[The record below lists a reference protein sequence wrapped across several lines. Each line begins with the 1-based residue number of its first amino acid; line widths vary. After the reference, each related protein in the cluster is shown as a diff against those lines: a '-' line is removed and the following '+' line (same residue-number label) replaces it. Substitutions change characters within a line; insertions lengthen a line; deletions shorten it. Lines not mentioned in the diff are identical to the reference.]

1 MPPPHRPARTAAV
14 RRGPRADADDRGAA
28 RPTRARPATRRVD
41 RPAPSAPEE
50 SRDRHILV
58 HVVPGLEEIAIEEI
72 RAAIPDARLVTS
84 FRRFDDRTSI
94 LEFSGTRQTRPWLR
108 LRTVEDVFI
117 LAARGRD
124 IRRGSTGLG
133 DISAIVLKAARVD
146 DALRGFVQSR
156 RATPKTF
163 RVIARMAGAQGFRRV
178 DAQNAVE
185 SALRQRWRGVR
196 QASGDE
202 ADVEAWL
209 SIVGGMALVGVRVS
223 GGEMRALPEGVR
235 PLPGSL
241 KPAVARAMVLLSEPK
256 PTDFVVDPFCG
267 AGTLL
272 IERGLAGEFAALL
285 GGDSDRSA
293 AQRARVNARA
303 ASVNM
308 AVKQWDALDL
318 PLEAGGVDVI
328 LTNPPFG
335 RQFGLPEAAVDPAAL
350 YARFLGQVGR
360 VLRAEGRAVILTA
373 AQDALEGAL
382 AGTGLRI
389 RRRVGVSL
397 RGLPATI
404 YVLCR
409 G

>member
-1 MPPPHRPARTAAV
+1 M
-14 RRGPRADADDRGAA
+14 
-28 RPTRARPATRRVD
+28 
-41 RPAPSAPEE
+41 
-50 SRDRHILV
+50 
-58 HVVPGLEEIAIEEI
+58 PGLEELAMEEI
-72 RAAIPDARLVTS
+72 RAAIPEARPITS

-94 LEFSGTRQTRPWLR
+94 LEFSGTRQTRLWLR

-124 IRRGSTGLG
+124 IRHGSAGLS
-133 DISAIVLKAARVD
+133 DISAVVLKAARVD
-146 DALRGFVQSR
+146 DALRGFMQQR
-156 RATPKTF
+156 RAAPKTF
-163 RVIARMAGAQGFRRV
+163 RVVARLSGAQGFRRV
-178 DAQNAVE
+178 DAQSAVE

-196 QASGDE
+196 PASGDE

-272 IERGLAGEFAALL
+272 IERGLTEEFAALL

-303 ASVNM
+303 AGVNM
-308 AVKQWDALDL
+308 AVKQWDALEL
-318 PLEAGGVDVI
+318 PLETASVDVI

-335 RQFGLPEAAVDPAAL
+335 RQFGLPDGAVDPAAL
-350 YARFLGQVGR
+350 YARFLSQVGR
-360 VLRAEGRAVILTA
+360 VLRAEGRAAILTA

-382 AGTGLRI
+382 AGTGLRVQ
-389 RRRVGVSL
+389 RRVGLGL

-404 YVLCR
+404 YLLRR